1 MKLSELKQIIKEEI
15 KKTLNENLTHEEI
28 FNTLKD
34 EYFEGKTT
42 KDLVKDKRYQDL
54 PKDMQ
59 TRIYTIVLNRN
70 EFDR

>member
-1 MKLSELKQIIKEEI
+1 MKASELKQIIKEEI
-15 KKTLNENLTHEEI
+15 QKILNENSTHEKI
-28 FNTLKD
+28 FNELKD

-54 PKDMQ
+54 PKNMQ
-59 TRIYTIVLNRN
+59 ERIYTFVLNRN

>member
-15 KKTLNENLTHEEI
+15 KKTLNENSTHEEI

-42 KDLVKDKRYQDL
+42 KDLVKDKRYQKL
-54 PKDMQ
+54 PEKMQ
-59 TRIYTIVLNRN
+59 ERIYNIIRN
-70 EFDR
+70 YNELDR